1 VEKIIGTILPIG
13 VMEDTGVV
21 TALTS
26 AIPEQ
31 ITNMIITCTLL
42 RPKIKFIW
50 SIKGGEK
57 KK

>member
-1 VEKIIGTILPIG
+1 VITGQLGMAIPIVEKIIGTILPIG

-42 RPKIKFIW
+42 
-50 SIKGGEK
+50 
-57 KK
+57 